1 MMKTLKQILTVC
13 AMTLAFSN
21 ANAQDANNPWV
32 ITLGANAVDAYPT
45 NLSTSDLYG
54 PQGKWFSQF
63 FNTRDHWNI
72 LPAATALGVDRF
84 LSDGFSIG
92 GRLSLNDITK
102 IGNDTSNNFS
112 YQSIDLIVRRSLV
125 KGTSTWDPFVELG
138 GGYTW
143 FSGDGTSSFNLGAG
157 LNYWFNDNFG
167 FTYQTAYKHTFET
180 EGVKHFQHV
189 FGVAFKFGGI
199 DTDGDGVYD
208 QYDECPEVAG
218 LDEFGGCP
226 DTDGD
231 GIADRDDACPKAAG
245 SVEMNG
251 CPDTDGD
258 GISDINDACP
268 KLAGTAAMNGC
279 PDSDGDGIN
288 EKDDACPTEAGSIA
302 NNGCPWPDGDADGVA
317 DKDDACPTLAGP
329 PSNNGCPV
337 IPDAIIAELNTEGS
351 MIRFRAES
359 STITGEDSQAV
370 LAKIKSILDS
380 YPKSQV
386 VVEGYASSDGSKVYN
401 QKLSEERAASVKDA
415 LTALGADTSRISTVG
430 FGEEKPIGDN
440 NRAAG
445 RKINRRV
452 QFAVGKN

>member
-1 MMKTLKQILTVC
+1 
-13 AMTLAFSN
+13 
-21 ANAQDANNPWV
+21 
-32 ITLGANAVDAYPT
+32 
-45 NLSTSDLYG
+45 
-54 PQGKWFSQF
+54 
-63 FNTRDHWNI
+63 
-72 LPAATALGVDRF
+72 
-84 LSDGFSIG
+84 
-92 GRLSLNDITK
+92 
-102 IGNDTSNNFS
+102 
-112 YQSIDLIVRRSLV
+112 
-125 KGTSTWDPFVELG
+125 
-138 GGYTW
+138 
-143 FSGDGTSSFNLGAG
+143 
-157 LNYWFNDNFG
+157 
-167 FTYQTAYKHTFET
+167 
-180 EGVKHFQHV
+180 
-189 FGVAFKFGGI
+189 
-199 DTDGDGVYD
+199 
-208 QYDECPEVAG
+208 
-218 LDEFGGCP
+218 
-226 DTDGD
+226 
-231 GIADRDDACPKAAG
+231 
-245 SVEMNG
+245 MNG

-268 KLAGTAAMNGC
+268 ELAGTAAMNGC

-302 NNGCPWPDGDADGVA
+302 NNGCPWPDGDGDGVA

-415 LTALGADTSRISTVG
+415 LTALGADTSRISTIG